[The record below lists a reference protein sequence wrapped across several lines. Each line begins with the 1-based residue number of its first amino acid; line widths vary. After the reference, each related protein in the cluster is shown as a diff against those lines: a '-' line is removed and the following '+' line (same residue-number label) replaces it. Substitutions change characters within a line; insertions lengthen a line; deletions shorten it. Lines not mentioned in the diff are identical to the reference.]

1 MADEVQQSRE
11 VQTTEQQ
18 IGNTTVQRQTV
29 AARSSVPMT
38 VVIARVVWYIVGFI
52 AVVLA
57 LRMVLLLLGAQQ
69 GNAFVDFV
77 YSFSA
82 VFASPFFGIFSY
94 TPSYNGFTFEVSTL
108 VALLVYLLVGWG
120 VAKLLTIGSASPR
133 A

>member
-1 MADEVQQSRE
+1 
-11 VQTTEQQ
+11 
-18 IGNTTVQRQTV
+18 
-29 AARSSVPMT
+29 MT

-69 GNAFVDFV
+69 AMHFVDFV

-82 VFASPFFGIFSY
+82 VFASPFSGYLASRLV
-94 TPSYNGFTFEVSTL
+94 TMGSPLRLTL